1 MKQVHII
8 VDMLNDFITGS
19 LACNNAE
26 EAVKQTVDYINK
38 HKDMDVFY
46 ICDSHPKTHCSF
58 TENGGTWPNHCV
70 KGSFG
75 GEIHELFYS
84 VEKKS
89 NKPQGNNSFR
99 KGENP
104 KKEEYS
110 GYYAKNSDGVE
121 LGDFLKNNNIKDV
134 IISGI
139 ATEFCVK
146 ETAMDFFKNN
156 FNVVILEKNLAYVN
170 EQNHIKTLKELS
182 ENIKIV

>member
-84 VEKKS
+84 VEKKVI
-89 NKPQGNNSFR
+89 NL
-99 KGENP
+99 KGIILLGKERIL
-104 KKEEYS
+104 KKKS
-110 GYYAKNSDGVE
+110 TLVTMLKIQME
-121 LGDFLKNNNIKDV
+121 LNWEIF
-134 IISGI
+134 
-139 ATEFCVK
+139 
-146 ETAMDFFKNN
+146 
-156 FNVVILEKNLAYVN
+156 
-170 EQNHIKTLKELS
+170 
-182 ENIKIV
+182 

>member
-1 MKQVHII
+1 
-8 VDMLNDFITGS
+8 
-19 LACNNAE
+19 
-26 EAVKQTVDYINK
+26 
-38 HKDMDVFY
+38 
-46 ICDSHPKTHCSF
+46 
-58 TENGGTWPNHCV
+58 
-70 KGSFG
+70 
-75 GEIHELFYS
+75 
-84 VEKKS
+84 
-89 NKPQGNNSFR
+89 
-99 KGENP
+99 
-104 KKEEYS
+104 
-110 GYYAKNSDGVE
+110 